1 MSDAPIAH
9 RRASRRQRTG
19 FLRKWWFWTIVGVVV
34 IVLCMGTWVGARALQ
49 AKSDLQAAVPLI
61 SQLKAD
67 VLAQN
72 TTGAK
77 KTFANVKSKVADAKS
92 LTSDPIWRGSEI
104 IPGLGANLAAVRELA
119 DVTNN
124 VVVQAV
130 QPLIEVASS
139 VSMSSLKPVNG
150 SIDLAPLVAAE
161 PKIATATSAFNA
173 TLSEVRKISTTGT
186 VSQIVSAKTTMQS
199 MLEKVVPQL
208 QQLQSIVQVLPGA
221 LGESGPRNYLLAFQ
235 NNGEVMALGGTI
247 GSLAVLNVDK
257 GHISLARQA
266 GPLDFP
272 LRTTP
277 IIPLAPDVAKI
288 WDQGLG
294 KYMQNLTAT
303 PRFSLSFQIAQA
315 MWQQRFGTKIDGLIV
330 MDPVALSY
338 ILGATGP
345 ITLSDGTQLTSA
357 NAVQELLST
366 VYTKFTDPLAMDA
379 YNASIAQQAF
389 AQILGGHLDPK
400 LLMTAILNASSE
412 RRLLVYSANPSEEK
426 LLSASSFD
434 AEPPVSTP
442 TTDAFGVYFADHT
455 PSKMGY
461 YLQQSVDLA
470 QAVCPA
476 DGLRHV
482 RVTVTLTNTAPA
494 NAGRTLPA
502 YVTGLSIYT
511 KPGNMLL
518 TSTVYAPPGYTVVAV
533 SNGAKDFVPVYKG
546 MSGLPVK
553 IGSDGDYP
561 VGQTPV
567 YLAPTQSRTVTYDF
581 VAKDLA
587 QRTLTAQ
594 VSPVIA
600 PTKVTESKL
609 DCGVIG
615 K

>member
-1 MSDAPIAH
+1 M
-9 RRASRRQRTG
+9 G

-34 IVLCMGTWVGARALQ
+34 VVLGLGTWVGARALQ

-72 TTGAK
+72 TTAAK
-77 KTFANVKSKVADAKS
+77 KTFADVKTRVANAKD

-104 IPGLGANLAAVRELA
+104 LPILGPNLAAVRELA
-119 DVTNN
+119 GVTNN
-124 VVVQAV
+124 VVLQAV
-130 QPLIEVASS
+130 QPLIDVASS
-139 VSMSSLKPVNG
+139 VSMASLKPVDG
-150 SIDLAPLVAAE
+150 SINLTPLVAAE
-161 PKIATATSAFNA
+161 PKIATATSAFSA
-173 TLSEVRKISTTGT
+173 TLGEVRKINTTGT

-208 QQLQSIVQVLPGA
+208 QQLQSIVQILPGA
-221 LGESGPRNYLLAFQ
+221 LGQNGPRNYLLAFQ

-247 GSLAVLNVDK
+247 ASLAVINVDK
-257 GHISLARQA
+257 GHISLTQQS
-266 GPLDFP
+266 GPLEFP

-288 WDQGLG
+288 WDQGLAL
-294 KYMQNLTAT
+294 YMQNLTAT
-303 PRFSLSFQIAQA
+303 PRLSLSFQIAQA
-315 MWQQRFGTKIDGLIV
+315 MWQQRYGQNIDGLIV

-379 YNASIAQQAF
+379 YNASIAQEAF
-389 AQILGGHLDPK
+389 GQILGGHLDPK
-400 LLMTAILNASSE
+400 LLMTALLNASNE
-412 RRLLVYSANPSEEK
+412 RRLLIYSANPAEEK
-426 LLSASSFD
+426 LLSGSSFD
-434 AEPPVSTP
+434 TEPPVNTP

-455 PSKMGY
+455 PSKMEY

-482 RVTVTLTNTAPA
+482 RVTVALTNTAPA
-494 NAGRTLPA
+494 NAGKTLPS
-502 YVTGLSIYT
+502 YVTGANYYT
-511 KPGNMLL
+511 KPGSILL
-518 TSTVYAPPGYTVVAV
+518 TSTVYAPPGYTVAAV
-533 SNGAKDFVPVYKG
+533 SNGATDFVPTHKG
-546 MSGLPVK
+546 LPKLPVK

-567 YLAPTQSRTVTYDF
+567 YIAPTLSRTVTYDF
-581 VAKDLA
+581 VAKDVA
-587 QRTLTAQ
+587 THTLTAQ
-594 VSPVIA
+594 VTPVIA